1 MSNAAGFLMV
11 LSAGMAH
18 DRPRRRGD
26 RRRHRHVHTND
37 CRHGCRPRRG
47 SAPHAHACAVQGAR
61 HTGILRHAAALHQL
75 PELFWELFRYAC
87 TAALSSRRQQAEEE
101 TKRGPYS
108 KANCMEQRTFPAALL
123 AVFAELSDGLSTRV
137 QVTAP
142 GAAAGAAAAPA
153 NAPRTQSTSIS
164 ATATYLMW
172 PTSTPAPRC

>member
-1 MSNAAGFLMV
+1 MYTPMTAATGVDPGAAPPPTLTLVRCKELVTQAFSGMPLHD
-11 LSAGMAH
+11 LEHTNCRSSSATLAQP
-18 DRPRRRGD
+18 RSRRAANKPRRRRSAD
-26 RRRHRHVHTND
+26 HTL
-37 CRHGCRPRRG
+37 C
-47 SAPHAHACAVQGAR
+47 
-61 HTGILRHAAALHQL
+61 
-75 PELFWELFRYAC
+75 
-87 TAALSSRRQQAEEE
+87 
-101 TKRGPYS
+101 
-108 KANCMEQRTFPAALL
+108 EQRTFPAALL